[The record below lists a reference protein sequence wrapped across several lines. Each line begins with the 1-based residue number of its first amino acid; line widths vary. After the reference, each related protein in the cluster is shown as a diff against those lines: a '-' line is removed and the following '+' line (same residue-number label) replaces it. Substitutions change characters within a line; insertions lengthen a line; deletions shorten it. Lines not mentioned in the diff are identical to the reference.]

1 MEVCLLFHV
10 GRNLLIRYNYITAF
24 YLIIQE
30 IRRIVQLSGGKFVRE
45 YYISFA
51 SASQIRDFVTLA
63 TRQPCQVRIQREG
76 YDTTATSIMGIF
88 GMGLHTLL
96 RVVAPDVPEMADF
109 FAALSVYGRQPA

>member
-10 GRNLLIRYNYITAF
+10 GRGPAIRYNKVTAF

-30 IRRIVQLSGGKFVRE
+30 IRRIVQLSGGIFVRE
-45 YYISFA
+45 CYISFA
-51 SASQIRDFVTLA
+51 TASQIRDFVTLA
-63 TRQPCQVRIQREG
+63 TRQPCPVRVQRDG
-76 YDTTATSIMGIF
+76 YDTIATSIMGLF

-109 FAALSVYGRQPA
+109 FTQLSVYAA

>member
-10 GRNLLIRYNYITAF
+10 GRSLTNCYNKVRALF
-24 YLIIQE
+24 LIIQE
-30 IRRIVQLSGGKFVRE
+30 IGRIVQLSGGIFVRE

-51 SASQIRDFVTLA
+51 TASQIRDFVTLA
-63 TRQPCQVRIQREG
+63 TRQPCPVRIQRDG
-76 YDTTATSIMGIF
+76 YDTIATSIMGIF

-109 FAALSVYGRQPA
+109 FTELSVYAA